1 MPCFK
6 NHQIDLN
13 RSFHYD
19 ETALNQL
26 TDALAIFDP
35 SYIEAPENAHLRITD
50 DDYTIVMRHQEIP
63 PIRDEIIKEIPKKA
77 IDDQETTLTL
87 SDACYEKAVRNSR

>member
-6 NHQIDLN
+6 KHQIDLN

-50 DDYTIVMRHQEIP
+50 DDYTIVNETP
-63 PIRDEIIKEIPKKA
+63 GNTPIRDEIIKEIQKA

-87 SDACYEKAVRNSR
+87 FRCLLRKTVRNGR